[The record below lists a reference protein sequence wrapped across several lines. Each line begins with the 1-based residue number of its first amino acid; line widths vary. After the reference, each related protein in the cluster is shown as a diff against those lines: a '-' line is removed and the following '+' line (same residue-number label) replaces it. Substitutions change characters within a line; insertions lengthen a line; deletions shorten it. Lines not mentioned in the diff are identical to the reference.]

1 MSSMELTPAQ
11 LAFFETN
18 GYLAIDRIT
27 SDAEVAWFREL
38 YDRILAK
45 PGPFYIKYTT
55 GGVIQQVMSPDLHHP
70 ALRESE
76 YFRTGRRLACRLMGV
91 SEDELEGFFTHMIYK
106 PAGTGRATPWHQ
118 DEAYWD
124 KPELVHHS
132 VSVWMPLDPVT
143 AESGCMQFLPG
154 SHERDVLRYRR
165 LPGLEPLELDEE
177 VDLSKAVACPLQPGG
192 ATFHHCRTLHYTAPN
207 TSGVQRRAYAMTF
220 HGRAAKRATPVH
232 WPWALTPPA

>member
-1 MSSMELTPAQ
+1 MTAMELTREQ

-27 SDAEVAWFREL
+27 SDDEVAWFRET

-55 GGVIQQVMSPDLHHP
+55 GGVIQQVMSPDVHHP
-70 ALRESE
+70 ALRDTE
-76 YFRTGRRLACRLMGV
+76 YFRSGRRLACQLIGT
-91 SEDELEGFFTHMIYK
+91 SEDELEGYFTHMIYK
-106 PAGTGRATPWHQ
+106 PPRAGRSTPWHQ

-124 KPELVHHS
+124 KPAILHRS

-154 SHERDVLRYRR
+154 SHRNDVLRYKR
-165 LPGLEPLELDEE
+165 LPGLEPLELDED
-177 VDLSKAVACPLQPGG
+177 VDLSRAVPCPLQPGG

-207 TSGVQRRAYAMTF
+207 VSNLQRRAYAMTF
-220 HGRAAKRATPVH
+220 HGPTSRRAEPKP
-232 WPWALTPPA
+232 WPWALDAER